1 MHSLFRW
8 SLLPR
13 DLTRLAR
20 VSLLTLGVAV
30 LGACGNTPDRDTQ
43 SGPEV
48 LYQRSSQALRAAN
61 YEGAI
66 RGFEALEARFP
77 FSDEAR
83 QGKLDLMYAYYKND
97 EVESTVDAADSFIR
111 ENPTHIRVDYALYIK
126 GLVYFERTP
135 NFLERFFNVDLSE
148 RPPSDARKSFAAF
161 QQLLQQHPRS
171 EYAHDA
177 RRRMI
182 YLRNRL
188 ADYEVA
194 VGRYY
199 LRRGA
204 YVGALARAKYTIE
217 TYDGA
222 PAVREA
228 LEIMTRAYRELEMT
242 ELAAQA
248 EKVYTENFPDSAERV
263 ARKERWWW
271 PF

>member
-1 MHSLFRW
+1 MPFVSQFALRA
-8 SLLPR
+8 
-13 DLTRLAR
+13 LA
-20 VSLLTLGVAV
+20 GAV
-30 LGACGNTPDRDTQ
+30 LCAVLSAGCGNTPDRDLQ
-43 SGPEV
+43 SGPET
-48 LYQRSSQALRAAN
+48 LYQNAQSALRSNN
-61 YEGAI
+61 YDAAI
-66 RGFEALEARFP
+66 RAYEALEARFP
-77 FSDEAR
+77 FSDSAR

-97 EVESTVDAADSFIR
+97 EVESAVDAADQFIR
-111 ENPTHIRVDYALYIK
+111 ENPTHPRVDYAHYIK

-148 RPPSDARKSFAAF
+148 RPPADARKSFAAF
-161 QQLLQQHPRS
+161 QTIVQQHPKS

-199 LRRGA
+199 MRRGA
-204 YVGALARAKYTIE
+204 YVGALARAKYVIE

-248 EKVYTENFPDSAERV
+248 ETIYKENFPDTAERV
-263 ARKERWWW
+263 AKKDHWWW

>member
-1 MHSLFRW
+1 VPFVSQFALRALAGAVLCTV
-8 SLLPR
+8 LLAGCKDTPSR
-13 DLTRLAR
+13 DL
-20 VSLLTLGVAV
+20 
-30 LGACGNTPDRDTQ
+30 Q
-43 SGPEV
+43 SGPET
-48 LYQRSSQALRAAN
+48 LYKNAQSALKSSN
-61 YEGAI
+61 YDAAI
-66 RGFEALEARFP
+66 RAYEALEARFP
-77 FSDEAR
+77 FSDDAR

-97 EVESTVDAADSFIR
+97 EPESAVDAADQFIR
-111 ENPTHIRVDYALYIK
+111 ENPTHPRVDYAHYIK

-135 NFLERFFNVDLSE
+135 NFLERFFNVDLSA

-161 QQLLQQHPRS
+161 GVIVERYPRS

-182 YLRNRL
+182 FLRNRL

-204 YVGALARAKYTIE
+204 YVGALARSKYVIE

-242 ELAAQA
+242 ELAAQT
-248 EKVYTENFPDSAERV
+248 ERIYKENFPDTADRV
-263 ARKERWWW
+263 EKKDHWWW

>member
-1 MHSLFRW
+1 VPFVSQ
-8 SLLPR
+8 
-13 DLTRLAR
+13 LALR
-20 VSLLTLGVAV
+20 ALAGAV
-30 LGACGNTPDRDTQ
+30 LSAVLLAGCKDTPSRDQQ
-43 SGPEV
+43 SGPET
-48 LYQRSSQALRAAN
+48 LYQNAQSALKSNN
-61 YEGAI
+61 YDAAI
-66 RGFEALEARFP
+66 RSYEALEARFP
-77 FSDEAR
+77 FSDSAR

-97 EVESTVDAADSFIR
+97 EPESAVDAADQFIR
-111 ENPTHIRVDYALYIK
+111 ENPTHPRVDYAHYIK

-135 NFLERFFNVDLSE
+135 NFLERFFNVDLSA

-161 QQLLQQHPRS
+161 GVIVERYPRS

-177 RRRMI
+177 RARMA

-199 LRRGA
+199 MRRGA
-204 YVGALARAKYTIE
+204 YVGALARSKYVIE

-228 LEIMTRAYRELEMT
+228 IEIMTHAYRELEMT
-242 ELAAQA
+242 ELAAQT
-248 EKVYTENFPDSAERV
+248 ERIYKENFPDTADRV
-263 ARKERWWW
+263 DRKNHWWW

>member
-1 MHSLFRW
+1 MPLDFQSALRW
-8 SLLPR
+8 IAGAALC
-13 DLTRLAR
+13 
-20 VSLLTLGVAV
+20 GVL
-30 LGACGNTPDRDTQ
+30 LGACRSTPDQDTQ

-48 LYQRSSQALRAAN
+48 LYEKAHSALRSSN
-61 YEGAI
+61 FDIAI
-66 RGFEALEARFP
+66 RTYENLEARFP
-77 FSDEAR
+77 FSDSAR

-97 EVESTVDAADSFIR
+97 EPESAVDAADQFIR
-111 ENPTHIRVDYALYIK
+111 ENPTHPRVDYAHYIK

-148 RPPSDARKSFAAF
+148 RPPSDARKSFAALQIIV
-161 QQLLQQHPRS
+161 QQYPKS

-177 RRRMI
+177 RRRMV

-199 LRRGA
+199 MRRGA
-204 YVGALARAKYTIE
+204 YVGALARAKYVIE
-217 TYDGA
+217 SYDGA

-242 ELAAQA
+242 ELADQT
-248 EKVYTENFPDSAERV
+248 EHVYKENFPDTAQRV
-263 ARKERWWW
+263 AEKDRWWW